1 LGKDEQKIGGFKM
14 SGRQKTCEE
23 RIDQELKR
31 RIHDFELAL
40 DGKFKELTGDS
51 PSEEYDFVDWI
62 NEYALA
68 YSDDPYYRG
77 KRLELSYG
85 GPQDYFVFHEN
96 GQITYHFL
104 DWFDGAKR
112 PLFGYDLEIMEQVRD
127 WLGDY

>member
-1 LGKDEQKIGGFKM
+1 MKNE
-14 SGRQKTCEE
+14 RQKTCEE
-23 RIDQELKR
+23 RIGKELKG

-40 DGKFKELTGDS
+40 KGNFKKLTEDNDL
-51 PSEEYDFVDWI
+51 PEEYDFIDWI

-68 YSDDPYYRG
+68 YNDDPEYRG

-112 PLFGYDLEIMEQVRD
+112 YLFDHDLKVMEQVRD
-127 WLGDY
+127 LLGEY